1 MTKQND
7 DLKRENIK
15 ISKENMEE
23 LTKNKLQEQT
33 IQGLEHNIRDLELKI
48 ETIKTEKDEK
58 EKYLLQFEENLI

>member
-1 MTKQND
+1 
-7 DLKRENIK
+7 
-15 ISKENMEE
+15 MEE